1 MEDELKKN
9 KMEDD
14 LKKIK
19 KWRRPKKINLLFF
32 SMEDDPQQIMQPKAI
47 KSK

>member
-1 MEDELKKN
+1 
-9 KMEDD
+9 MEDD

-19 KWRRPKKINLLFF
+19 NEDDQNFNFF
-32 SMEDDPQQIMQPKAI
+32 LMEDDPQQIMQPKAI